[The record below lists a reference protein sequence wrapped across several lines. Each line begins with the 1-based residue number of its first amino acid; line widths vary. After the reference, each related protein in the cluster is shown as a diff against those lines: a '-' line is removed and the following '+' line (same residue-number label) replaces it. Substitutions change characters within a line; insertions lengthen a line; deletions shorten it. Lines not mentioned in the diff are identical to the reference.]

1 MKLRLLILPFLLA
14 MSLPYV
20 AQAATETATCKDGT
34 TYSGPSRSG
43 ACKGHQGV
51 QSWGAAT
58 PAGPTAT
65 GTTAAVTSGTTTAT
79 KGPAQATPSTT
90 SKAVAQP
97 AMPSKSGTPAPGQ
110 VWVNTSSKVYHCA
123 GSKYYGKTKAGSYMT
138 EAEAKAQGFHP
149 VGGKSCS
156 T

>member
-1 MKLRLLILPFLLA
+1 MKLRLLILPLLLA

-58 PAGPTAT
+58 PAAPTAA
-65 GTTAAVTSGTTTAT
+65 GTTAAATSSTTTTT
-79 KGPAQATPSTT
+79 KGSAQASPSST
-90 SKAVAQP
+90 AQP
-97 AMPSKSGTPAPGQ
+97 ATPNKSGTPAPGQ

-123 GSKYYGKTKAGSYMT
+123 GTKYYGKTKAGKYMT
-138 EAEAKAQGFHP
+138 EADAKAQGFHP